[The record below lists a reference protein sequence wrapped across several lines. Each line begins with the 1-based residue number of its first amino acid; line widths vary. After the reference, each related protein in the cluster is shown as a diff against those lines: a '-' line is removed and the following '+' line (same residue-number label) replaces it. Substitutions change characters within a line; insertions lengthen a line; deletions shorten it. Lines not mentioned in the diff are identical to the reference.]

1 MQTPAVGKCVMDLPK
16 GWYHTPPVAK
26 CLKVVTTHYLHTP
39 LVVKLQR
46 PVAVCTGYS
55 HKPVVDKVL
64 RDVRKYTI
72 PVMGESPLILY
83 LLVINSECPICKLKL
98 GNPYIFG
105 IVY

>member
-1 MQTPAVGKCVMDLPK
+1 MDLPK

-72 PVMGESPLILY
+72 PVKGEC
-83 LLVINSECPICKLKL
+83 LLDKPTTLQGLSVTFGSIWCPNK
-98 GNPYIFG
+98 
-105 IVY
+105 